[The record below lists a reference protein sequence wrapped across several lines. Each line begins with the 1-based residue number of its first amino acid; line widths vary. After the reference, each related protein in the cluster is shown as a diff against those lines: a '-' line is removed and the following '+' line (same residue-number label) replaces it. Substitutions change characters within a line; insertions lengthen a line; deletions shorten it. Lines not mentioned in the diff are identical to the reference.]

1 MCVYVYIYVTIKTK
15 LMLIYSIHG
24 YYTYQRSGIGQRVEP
39 SREPVKLWVSLGFG
53 DTATVPGSM
62 FNWGFDAIGA
72 IYCIFFCKFASPM
85 YNRSSLAKY
94 HCPKKTYATIAWN
107 THN

>member
-1 MCVYVYIYVTIKTK
+1 
-15 LMLIYSIHG
+15 MLIYSIHG

-94 HCPKKTYATIAWN
+94 HCPKKHTPQLHGILIISLPEIYVTLW
-107 THN
+107 